1 MWSFSTL
8 SHRQP
13 AMKASIKFINLYTK
27 IYSLLNRKHTLPL
40 AISLCAGSSA
50 DKKYVFPPPDD
61 SSSLKGFKL
70 LSQKFIFKES
80 LWWKIPAQISYICGN
95 SGNGNFWATVSDFP
109 CEKSVS
115 NASLFFFNYYK
126 IDKCTRTKA
135 WTGKHHIGLEDE
147 NRRIVRLKKCSSI
160 WLRCGEDI

>member
-13 AMKASIKFINLYTK
+13 ARKASIKFINLYTK

-61 SSSLKGFKL
+61 SSSLKGFGLNFSLKNLSSRKVYGGKL
-70 LSQKFIFKES
+70 L
-80 LWWKIPAQISYICGN
+80 
-95 SGNGNFWATVSDFP
+95 
-109 CEKSVS
+109 
-115 NASLFFFNYYK
+115 
-126 IDKCTRTKA
+126 
-135 WTGKHHIGLEDE
+135 
-147 NRRIVRLKKCSSI
+147 LK
-160 WLRCGEDI
+160 